1 MRGIRTLLSI
11 LVILCITLSPSIAFA
26 AQPSGTV
33 AYHYKILSSAHRVTG
48 EQKALIILV
57 DFQDVHHSK
66 SLEEI
71 QSVAVSELN
80 AYYNEVSY
88 GHISIT
94 GTVYGW
100 YTINQKIGY
109 YGRDSKNP
117 GDDDNVE
124 LLPTDAIAKLPS
136 SVDVSGFKDLV
147 IVHAGQDQAMDQ
159 SRVRSDEIWSRCQCS
174 VFPNYENGT
183 PVRFRGKTF
192 SNYLI
197 LSEDDGPGTFA
208 HEWGHVLGL
217 PDLYDT
223 TNEESYVGYWSLM
236 DDGSHCC
243 YNNEATTPSYIGA
256 WGAAIL
262 GWLTP
267 TVGDPNA
274 PISALSLFPLESPQ
288 ATAMLIPISQSRYY
302 FVEERTKSGSDSNL
316 PSEGILVYMADESLD
331 TGQGILQLIDP
342 KTGIPFPPQ
351 EHSENL
357 DAAPFSTSDHMYD
370 PNHSI
375 FLNFIDETEGAMV
388 LYTTAPLTGSLVS
401 TQMHASTSEVTAAY
415 NDALT
420 ATVVLIDQ
428 TGTPVTSQIV
438 QIDARNALG
447 DWEQVGS
454 ATTDQGGGALI
465 ELALKYDVGAYNF
478 RVYYPGGE
486 AAGKWYL
493 PSSVL
498 VAVTIVPAKMVVTLP
513 QTPMTVT
520 SSPAVVTV
528 TDSHGNPLTGASV
541 TPYLGGIQMRT
552 ITTDSTGRASFMI
565 PASQIGTQQIMVKV
579 SLANYE
585 AATAT
590 SSTFIFPIWL
600 ILTIVGIAIVV
611 STLMILMLRK
621 RSRQTQAN

>member
-1 MRGIRTLLSI
+1 MPGIRTLLGI
-11 LVILCITLSPSIAFA
+11 VVVLCITISLPIAFA
-26 AQPSGTV
+26 TQPTNSV
-33 AYHYKILSSAHRVTG
+33 AYHYKILSSAHRATG

-57 DFQDVHHSK
+57 EFQDVHHSK
-66 SLEEI
+66 SLQEI

-88 GHISIT
+88 GHITIT
-94 GTVYGW
+94 GTVFGW
-100 YTINQKIGY
+100 YTIDQKIGH
-109 YGRDSKNP
+109 YGRNSKNP

-124 LLPTDAIAKLPS
+124 LLPSDAIEKLPA

-147 IVHAGQDQAMDQ
+147 IVHAGQDQATDQ

-197 LSEDDGPGTFA
+197 LSEYDGLGTFA

-223 TNEESYVGYWSLM
+223 TNEESYVGFWSLM

-243 YNNEATTPSYIGA
+243 YNDAASTPSYVGA

-274 PISALSLFPLESPQ
+274 PISTLSLFPLESPQ

-316 PSEGILVYMADESLD
+316 PAEGILVYMADESLD
-331 TGQGILQLIDP
+331 TGQGILKLIDP
-342 KTGIPFPPQ
+342 KTGIPFPSQ
-351 EHSENL
+351 AHSENL
-357 DAAPFSTSDHMYD
+357 NAATFSTSDHMYD
-370 PNHSI
+370 PSHSI

-388 LYTTAPLTGSLVS
+388 LYTTTPLTGSLVS
-401 TQMHASTSEVTAAY
+401 TQMHASTTRVTAAY
-415 NDALT
+415 NDELT
-420 ATVVLIDQ
+420 TTVVLIDQ

-438 QIDARNALG
+438 QIDARNAFG
-447 DWEQVGS
+447 EWEQVGS
-454 ATTDQGGGALI
+454 STTDQAGGAI
-465 ELALKYDVGAYNF
+465 IGLALKYDAGAYNF

-498 VAVTIVPAKMVVTLP
+498 VYVTIVPAKMIVTLP

-520 SSPAVVTV
+520 STPAVVVV

-541 TPYLGGIQMRT
+541 TPYMGGIQMRT
-552 ITTDSTGRASFMI
+552 VTTDSTGRANFMI

-585 AATAT
+585 SATAT

-600 ILTIVGIAIVV
+600 ILTIVGIAIAT
-611 STLMILMLRK
+611 SALMILILRK
-621 RSRQTQAN
+621 RSHRSQAH